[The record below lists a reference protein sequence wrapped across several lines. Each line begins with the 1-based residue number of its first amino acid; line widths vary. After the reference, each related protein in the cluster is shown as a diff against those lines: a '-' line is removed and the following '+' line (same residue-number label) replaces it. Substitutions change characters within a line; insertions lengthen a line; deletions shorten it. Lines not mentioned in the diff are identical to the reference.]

1 MQHEVNGI
9 IVVDKPVN
17 ISSARVV
24 AILKRMFKA
33 RKVGH
38 TGTLDPLA
46 TGLMICCI
54 NDATRLA
61 RFFLLG
67 NKQYEAVLCLGVE
80 TDTQDS
86 TGTVV
91 AMCDEI
97 NISQHKIQSV
107 FKKFTGNI
115 QQYPPIYSAL
125 KHEGVP
131 LYKLARQ
138 GNPVQKPPRQVY
150 ISHIDILEIN
160 LPEIRFSVS
169 CSAGTYI
176 RTLCYDIGKT
186 LGCGGYLKQLRRVES
201 CGFTLKDA
209 IALKELE
216 ALSSSGRL
224 SDKVIDMA
232 EALRGMPEYTADGFL
247 AEKISHGVKIS
258 KKDLLSCQANNTEG
272 FIKIIN
278 ANNELIAVLSHQS
291 ADNDFRYC
299 CVFHAGD

>member
-1 MQHEVNGI
+1 
-9 IVVDKPVN
+9 
-17 ISSARVV
+17 
-24 AILKRMFKA
+24 
-33 RKVGH
+33 
-38 TGTLDPLA
+38 
-46 TGLMICCI
+46 
-54 NDATRLA
+54 
-61 RFFLLG
+61 
-67 NKQYEAVLCLGVE
+67 
-80 TDTQDS
+80 
-86 TGTVV
+86 
-91 AMCDEI
+91 MCDKI

-107 FKKFTGNI
+107 FKKFTGDI
-115 QQYPPIYSAL
+115 QQYPPTYSAL

-186 LGCGGYLKQLRRVES
+186 LGCGGCLKQLRRVES

-209 IALKELE
+209 ITLKELE

-232 EALRGMPEYTADGFL
+232 DALRGMPEYTSDGFL
-247 AEKISHGVKIS
+247 AEKIRHGVKIS
-258 KKDLLSCQANNTEG
+258 KKDILSYQANNTEG
-272 FIKIIN
+272 FVKIIN

-291 ADNDFRYC
+291 TDNDFRYC
-299 CVFHAGD
+299 CVFHTGD